1 MIDIDEF
8 EYTMEQFK
16 VPGAGARKA
25 FKLLTEVGDH
35 IRFNHQLITTY
46 QGEENARIDYDRF
59 FTLACQYFFADDQ
72 SVPGNFLS
80 GKLDFEHGA
89 DGKKKKSGFFG
100 LI

>member
-1 MIDIDEF
+1 VIDIDEF

-25 FKLLTEVGDH
+25 FKLLTQVGGH
-35 IRFNHQLITTY
+35 IQFDLISIF
-46 QGEENARIDYDRF
+46 QGEENARIDYDHF

-72 SVPGNFLS
+72 SLPGNFLA
-80 GKLDFEHGA
+80 GKLDFEHGGA
-89 DGKKKKSGFFG
+89 DEKKKPGFFG